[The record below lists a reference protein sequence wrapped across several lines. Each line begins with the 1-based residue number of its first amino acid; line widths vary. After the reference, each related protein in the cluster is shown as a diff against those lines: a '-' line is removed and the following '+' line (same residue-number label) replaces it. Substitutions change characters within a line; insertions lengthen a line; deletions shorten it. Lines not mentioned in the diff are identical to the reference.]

1 MNWKS
6 KVGIGTGAAA
16 VIASLICIIKC
27 QNDQME
33 KLQTIEKS
41 VVAQKQLSD
50 DIIRAQS
57 SYIQKKDLE
66 VFAKKADIDLKP
78 IQEDLKKLGAK
89 IEGISTVQVVS
100 LGYQG
105 TNLPS
110 TTTTPNDNPI
120 PVDPTNP
127 DPFGYNANRQGLVLT
142 EPFAGK
148 AVPFGYVG
156 FSAWKVNPW
165 DLEIDKREYGVVNVL
180 GQDEEGRHYVYNKFS
195 ITVDGKK
202 YDLKV
207 NEAKFVEQYPKSKFR
222 WDPRLYAGADVGAYV
237 NVPSVAFAPSLEVSL
252 LAFGRTRP
260 DPDWTLLGLG
270 GGYEAVQ
277 DKFVFVVSP
286 VNYNIGHPLPLVNNV
301 FLGPTVST
309 SLKGDVAVM
318 LGLRFGL

>member
-1 MNWKS
+1 MNWKE
-6 KVGIGTGAAA
+6 KVGVGTGIAA
-16 VIASLICIIKC
+16 VIASLLCVIKC
-27 QNDQME
+27 QNDQMD

-57 SYIQKKDLE
+57 YYIQKKDLE
-66 VFAKKADIDLKP
+66 VFAKKSDIDLKP

-89 IEGISTVQVVS
+89 IEGISTVQVIS
-100 LGYQG
+100 SGYSG

-110 TTTTPNDNPI
+110 TTTTPNDNPTPI
-120 PVDPTNP
+120 DPTNP
-127 DPFGYNANRQGLVLT
+127 DPFEYNAKRQELALT
-142 EPFAGK
+142 EPFADK
-148 AVPFGYVG
+148 AVPFGSVG
-156 FSAWKVNPW
+156 FSAWKDKPW

-207 NEAKFVEQYPKSKFR
+207 NEAKFVEQYPKAKFR
-222 WDPRLYAGADVGAYV
+222 WDPRLYAGADVGAYFTE
-237 NVPSVAFAPSLEVSL
+237 PSVAFTPSLELSL
-252 LAFGRTRP
+252 LSFGRTRP
-260 DPDWTLLGLG
+260 DPNWTFLGLG

-277 DKFVFVVSP
+277 DRFVFVVSP

-318 LGLRFGL
+318 LGVRFGL